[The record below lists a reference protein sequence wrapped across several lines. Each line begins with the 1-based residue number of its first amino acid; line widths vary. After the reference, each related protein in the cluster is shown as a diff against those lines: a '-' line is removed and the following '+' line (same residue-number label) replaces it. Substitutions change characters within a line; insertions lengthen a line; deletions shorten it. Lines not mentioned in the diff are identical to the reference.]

1 MYLNETVRVHPVPQD
16 KRSIFVFDSF
26 NAPKEINLT
35 SFGKQEI
42 TFGRDAGN
50 DIVLTS
56 HLASR
61 HHGAF
66 VLENEQW
73 FIVDKGS
80 TNGIIH
86 NGREEAK
93 IALRDDDF
101 IRIDDGV
108 ETVSDG
114 VLMLFPSK
122 EYSASWVTTPIVEV
136 KSYLSNVPALAE
148 AYIEQRND
156 AISIELSN
164 TDAVLVNQRRA
175 KSKITIHE
183 KDVISVPGHR
193 IVFTSA
199 AIYDNIQAY
208 TPQYSEQPSEKDFAV
223 PVEEKGGDVSNV
235 SSEQYVADSI
245 PVVNEIKTEKQYEE
259 PVIQPQV
266 TETIQQEYYQPNGH
280 QEQVYQQ
287 QNNYSVSQ
295 KSSGGFRN
303 FLASPAG
310 YYVMSIV
317 IALVIWGITVAIW
330 ASAGEAALIVILACA
345 FFGWKAL
352 NSIQPAM
359 FLWMSWT
366 GWIIYF
372 CVKFILSAIIGLFV
386 APFKIGKWI
395 AGAINESI

>member
-1 MYLNETVRVHPVPQD
+1 MNLNETVRVHPVPQN
-16 KRSIFVFDSF
+16 KRSVFVFDSF

-93 IALRDDDF
+93 IALCDDDF

-108 ETVSDG
+108 EAVADG

-122 EYSASWVTTPIVEV
+122 GYSASWITTPIVEV

-156 AISIELSN
+156 VIYIELSN
-164 TDAVLVNQRRA
+164 TDEVLVNQRRA
-175 KSKITIHE
+175 KSKIIL
-183 KDVISVPGHR
+183 PC
-193 IVFTSA
+193 
-199 AIYDNIQAY
+199 
-208 TPQYSEQPSEKDFAV
+208 
-223 PVEEKGGDVSNV
+223 NV
-235 SSEQYVADSI
+235 RS
-245 PVVNEIKTEKQYEE
+245 
-259 PVIQPQV
+259 
-266 TETIQQEYYQPNGH
+266 
-280 QEQVYQQ
+280 
-287 QNNYSVSQ
+287 
-295 KSSGGFRN
+295 
-303 FLASPAG
+303 
-310 YYVMSIV
+310 
-317 IALVIWGITVAIW
+317 
-330 ASAGEAALIVILACA
+330 
-345 FFGWKAL
+345 
-352 NSIQPAM
+352 
-359 FLWMSWT
+359 
-366 GWIIYF
+366 
-372 CVKFILSAIIGLFV
+372 
-386 APFKIGKWI
+386 
-395 AGAINESI
+395 